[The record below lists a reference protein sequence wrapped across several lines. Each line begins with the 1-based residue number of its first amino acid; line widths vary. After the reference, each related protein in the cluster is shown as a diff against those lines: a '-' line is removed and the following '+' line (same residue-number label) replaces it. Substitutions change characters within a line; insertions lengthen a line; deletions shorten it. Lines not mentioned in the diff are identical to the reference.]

1 MSVQALLEQ
10 LRSCGSESIA
20 AILRKHGAAEPVW
33 GVKIEDMKK
42 LLKPHKGDVV
52 LACALFESGV
62 YDAQY
67 FAGLMADGRLMSQ
80 AQLQHWVESAN
91 APAIREYSVAW
102 VTAESPFA
110 MEMAL
115 RWIADEEAGV
125 AATGWAVLTQ
135 FVSVTPDAQLDVVLL
150 GQLLTRVE
158 ATVHQQE
165 NRVRAAMNNFV
176 IALGCFVVPMH
187 AAALA
192 AGKTIGKVAVDVGD
206 TACKIPFAPEYI
218 EKVVQRGSVGKK
230 RKSVKC

>member
-1 MSVQALLEQ
+1 MSVQAVLEQ
-10 LRSCGSESIA
+10 LRSLGSESVA
-20 AILRKHGAAEPVW
+20 AILRKHGATEPVW
-33 GVKIEDMKK
+33 GVKIEEMKK
-42 LLKPHKGDVV
+42 LLKPYRGDVA

-67 FAGLMADGRLMSQ
+67 LAGLMADGRLMSQ
-80 AQLQHWVESAN
+80 AQLQQWVESAN

-115 RWIADEEAGV
+115 RWIADEDAGV

-135 FVSVTPDAQLDVVLL
+135 FISVTPDSELDVVRL
-150 GQLLTRVE
+150 GQLLARVE

-176 IALGCFVVPMH
+176 IGLGCFVVPMH

-192 AGKTIGKVAVDVGD
+192 AGKSIGKVAVDVGD

-218 EKVVQRGSVGKK
+218 QKVVQRGSVGKK
-230 RKSVKC
+230 RKNVKC

>member
-42 LLKPHKGDVV
+42 LLKPYKGDVA

-67 FAGLMADGRLMSQ
+67 LAGLMADGRSMSEV
-80 AQLQHWVESAN
+80 QLQQWVESAN
-91 APAIREYSVAW
+91 AHAIREYSVAW

-110 MEMAL
+110 MVMAL
-115 RWIADEEAGV
+115 RWIDDEDAGV

-135 FVSVTPDAQLDVVLL
+135 LMSVTPDEKLDLQVL
-150 GQLLTRVE
+150 GQLLERVE
-158 ATVHQQE
+158 ATVHQQA
-165 NRVRAAMNNFV
+165 NRVRAAMNNYV
-176 IALGCFVVPMH
+176 IALGCFVAPMH
-187 AAALA
+187 MVALA
-192 AGKTIGKVAVDVGD
+192 AGKAIGKVQVDVGD

-230 RKSVKC
+230 RKNVKC